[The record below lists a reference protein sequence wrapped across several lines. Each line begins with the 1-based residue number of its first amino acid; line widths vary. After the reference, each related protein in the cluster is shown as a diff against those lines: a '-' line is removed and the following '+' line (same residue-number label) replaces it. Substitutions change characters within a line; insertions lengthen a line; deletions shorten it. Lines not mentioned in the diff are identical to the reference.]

1 MEDNGELE
9 YRIEQFAQT
18 TGLSPQRARVLAL
31 LKAHKSKDEI
41 ADMLDVTQRTVQNH
55 IQDIRAEVKAAQELY
70 DMAGPTH
77 YDDDD
82 YHKEFGGPLW
92 EKRSCITYRVNETTH
107 IEKKVYGSYYG
118 SVLLVTR
125 KYEQQQGTLTE
136 TRTRTEF
143 YDGNDIPPHLFR
155 ENKFD
160 DAVIA
165 LLHIALVAGAG
176 IDPVYGPNE
185 ITNDSI
191 TIDDSWLIIEQVI
204 EPDGCV
210 SDTDVKDAL

>member
-1 MEDNGELE
+1 
-9 YRIEQFAQT
+9 
-18 TGLSPQRARVLAL
+18 
-31 LKAHKSKDEI
+31 
-41 ADMLDVTQRTVQNH
+41 
-55 IQDIRAEVKAAQELY
+55 
-70 DMAGPTH
+70 
-77 YDDDD
+77 
-82 YHKEFGGPLW
+82 
-92 EKRSCITYRVNETTH
+92 
-107 IEKKVYGSYYG
+107 VYGSYYG

-191 TIDDSWLIIEQVI
+191 TIDDSWSIIEQVI